1 MAPNLLGTTVE
12 TVLES
17 VLDPEPADLLLVNP
31 SSTTLEAAVEAVR
44 AHASPPSVRVLA
56 EKGVLKALADDFSAA
71 SEAADLVEADAL
83 ELRQV
88 DDPPGNSLLVTEE
101 RVVALVAAD
110 DRVGGLATDDAAF
123 VDTVTD
129 AYESV
134 WSAAEPFGLRT
145 PARDRVDSTL
155 ADALGENMEADF
167 DTMLASAATARGEES
182 DLDEV
187 TVSLLAAARN
197 RELLYDISK
206 WGEDVGV
213 ASKATFSRTK
223 SRMEEAGLIATEK
236 EPIEVGRP
244 RLRLKLADE
253 RLQDAE
259 PGELVGVAQSVLAR

>member
-1 MAPNLLGTTVE
+1 MSPNLLGTTVE
-12 TVLES
+12 KVLES
-17 VLDPEPADLLLVNP
+17 ILDTEPADLLLVNP
-31 SSTTLEAAVEAVR
+31 SSTTLEATVEAAR
-44 AHASPPSVRVLA
+44 GRESPPTVRVIA
-56 EKGVLKALADDFSAA
+56 EKRVLKALANDFLAA
-71 SEAADLVEADAL
+71 SEAADLVEAEAL

-88 DDPPGNSLLVTEE
+88 ADPPANSLLVTGEQ
-101 RVVALVAAD
+101 VVALIAAD
-110 DRVGGLATDDAAF
+110 DRVGGLTTDDASF
-123 VDTVTD
+123 VDAVTD

-134 WSAAEPFGLRT
+134 WTGAEPFTLRT
-145 PARDRVDSTL
+145 PARARVDSTL
-155 ADALGENMEADF
+155 ADALGEDVEADF

-223 SRMEEAGLIATEK
+223 SRLEEAGLIATEK
-236 EPIEVGRP
+236 EPIDVGRP

-253 RLQDAE
+253 RLQDAD
-259 PGELVGVAQSVLAR
+259 PGELVGVAQSVLAC